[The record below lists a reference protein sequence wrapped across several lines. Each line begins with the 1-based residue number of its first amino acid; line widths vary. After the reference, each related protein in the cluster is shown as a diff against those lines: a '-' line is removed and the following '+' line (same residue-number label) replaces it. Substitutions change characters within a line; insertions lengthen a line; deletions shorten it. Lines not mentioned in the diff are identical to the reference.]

1 MNRVSL
7 AFVLPGNSDDEAC
20 DTFLPVSGH
29 HSASC
34 HPSADHCDTI
44 EECHQR
50 EREMLW
56 HRKLSSNNCR
66 KSAELAPPH
75 AAAQFCINLH
85 QHSIYSDGLYK
96 PPSEYLAVYLLMFW
110 EVSWLCKNIPTTK
123 NTSFTRDAFQL
134 LQFLCMQQVT
144 AAVCV
149 LSQWPPAV
157 SGGQNTAVISA
168 HTAVSLHHTTG
179 QGTDCSQ
186 CSQLQLSLLS
196 RAAAW
201 RQSTNCSQTRSCR
214 GDS

>member
-1 MNRVSL
+1 MLCKYHTTFQKSQQLLFVIFSFLSYFYLSIIGNTWFMLQTWNGVLVKVRCNEIIETKFL
-7 AFVLPGNSDDEAC
+7 CCFVL
-20 DTFLPVSGH
+20 F
-29 HSASC
+29 
-34 HPSADHCDTI
+34 
-44 EECHQR
+44 
-50 EREMLW
+50 
-56 HRKLSSNNCR
+56 KSS
-66 KSAELAPPH
+66 
-75 AAAQFCINLH
+75 
-85 QHSIYSDGLYK
+85 LY
-96 PPSEYLAVYLLMFW
+96 
-110 EVSWLCKNIPTTK
+110 NISTTR

-196 RAAAW
+196 RAAA
-201 RQSTNCSQTRSCR
+201 
-214 GDS
+214 